1 MTDNIKLP
9 PLPKASKMYDIPGY
23 DEEELKAYARE
34 AVRLNVPAEFDA
46 LVADAARYRWL
57 RDRWGRVTETYDGD
71 SGRVVEI
78 YTEPDGEGWDVDASS
93 LDAAIDQARGKEG
106 P

>member
-1 MTDNIKLP
+1 MRT
-9 PLPKASKMYDIPGY
+9 
-23 DEEELKAYARE
+23 YARAATAPLLARIAELE
-34 AVRLNVPAEFDA
+34 AKLAEA
-46 LVADAARYRWL
+46 QKDAARYRWL

-78 YTEPDGEGWDVDASS
+78 GTEPDGEGWDVDASS
-93 LDAAIDQARGKEG
+93 LDAAIDSAMEAK

>member
-9 PLPKASKMYDIPGY
+9 PLPPLHIVPSVEPVDYPEVARALMD
-23 DEEELKAYARE
+23 YARAAVE
-34 AVRLNVPAEFDA
+34 AELAEVR
-46 LVADAARYRWL
+46 ADAARYRWL

-78 YTEPDGEGWDVDASS
+78 GTEPDGEGWDVDASS
-93 LDAAIDQARGKEG
+93 LDAAIDAAIKEQQQ
-106 P
+106 